1 MAERGGRV
9 EAGAAAVRQR
19 WSLGAAGPWLTLV
32 AAVLLAQ
39 AAFWG
44 MTALLHPPAPPYPTV
59 RLAVMGD
66 GRYLD
71 ARWPQPF
78 TLVFTDHVTASLAV
92 TPSVPVSL
100 TLRTWG
106 DDDRLSA
113 GRPVQMTAG
122 QAVGPLTPGRNLLVA
137 EGPPGHFATA
147 PVWYLPRR
155 APNDLSHITRTVA
168 LTVTPERIEAL
179 YTAQFGTG
187 ATHEELVALLTGE
200 IPPGLFLK
208 RLFYAAQEGFTAAEL
223 TTVGDPRLTAEGGFY
238 QVEIAASSDEP
249 FYNPSRLPVLLALS
263 PAPADGDAGVT
274 LLRLVAAGGA
284 QLQACQYPP
293 DSTAGGAWTWALEPG
308 ESPPRVRCQLGAQID
323 PTRSPIAWGRYQWTR
338 LLQTIWAWRGLGWM
352 VVWSLP
358 PLTPWL
364 YGALAV
370 LPLLI
375 IRRIVQ
381 GPTVRRLTVASV
393 GLAFGV
399 ACAGLSA
406 WAASLWLP
414 GLSGAGLLWA
424 GGLASLGVL
433 LLTCWESPPAWR
445 WPLTI
450 VWPLLVGGL
459 LGAATRPGEWTSGAA
474 LVYRAAS
481 PPPGGWISGLV
492 ISLFAAPLLAFV
504 CWLGWRAWQERGITS
519 PGRGRWWALLA
530 VVVALILLA
539 VPTAADPVDF
549 SPVAGAWSLNPGRE
563 LTLLTV
569 WVGLPYVALAL
580 LAALLLR
587 HDETP
592 PEVTAQ
598 VAAAASLADAVSL
611 LQAAE
616 RDAPPGQQRLDE
628 VARREREQ
636 RVLALLTLLLAAFVV
651 GLLRQP
657 LTTYTALLPVA
668 PLLAWG
674 GFRLLLRPPAE
685 RELPAA
691 LRALLA
697 VPRWRRELSR
707 TALALLADG
716 RTQEE
721 QNAAQEALR
730 PLLEGPQRRLSL
742 SDVAFAADGGESG
755 WTRGTLGLRRALLL
769 LVPLG
774 IFFAPALASAIAARS
789 ATAFGP
795 LEVLSVFVVPFGL
808 RWLLPAFVLGYGFP
822 YLRGHNGWE
831 KGLFLGLVIA
841 LANLAQD
848 TILYAQSTQ
857 DVLGLLVEAGLT
869 VLVLSVV
876 GVWAFDWRRV
886 AEAGGRFSHL
896 RTLYG
901 LSTLTGYL
909 TSLLPPVAAIVTEG
923 VQGRLTSLLRAFV
936 EMVLPEIRHF

>member
-1 MAERGGRV
+1 MAERGGRSESTV
-9 EAGAAAVRQR
+9 GRR
-19 WSLGAAGPWLTLV
+19 WGVGGDHPWLALV
-32 AAVLLAQ
+32 VAVLLAQ

-44 MTALLHPPAPPYPTV
+44 MTALLHPPAPPYPMV
-59 RLAVMGD
+59 RLTVTGE
-66 GRYLD
+66 GHYRD

-78 TLVFTDHVTASLAV
+78 TLVTTDHVT
-92 TPSVPVSL
+92 VSL
-100 TLRTWG
+100 TVTPP
-106 DDDRLSA
+106 
-113 GRPVQMTAG
+113 RPVGLTLRAWDETGRLLPGRAVSAMSG
-122 QAVGPLTPGRNLLVA
+122 QAVGPLTPGRNPLVA

-147 PVWYLPRR
+147 PVWYLPRD
-155 APNDLSHITRTVA
+155 APDDFSHITRTVA
-168 LTVTPERIEAL
+168 ITLTPERIQAL
-179 YTAQFGTG
+179 YTVQFGPG
-187 ATHEELVALLTGE
+187 APREELIALLTGE
-200 IPPGLFLK
+200 SPPGLFLK
-208 RLFYAAQEGFTAAEL
+208 RLFYATQEGFTAAEW
-223 TTVGDPRLTAEGGFY
+223 TTVRPPHLTAEGGLY

-249 FYNPSRLPVLLALS
+249 FYNPSRLPILLAIS
-263 PAPADGDAGVT
+263 PAPTGEDNGIT

-284 QLQACQYPP
+284 QLQTCQFPP
-293 DSTAGGAWTWALEPG
+293 DSTAAGVWTWALEPG
-308 ESPPRVRCQLGAQID
+308 EAPPRVRCHFGAQID

-338 LLQTIWAWRGLGWM
+338 LLQTVWAWRGLGWL

-381 GPTVRRLTVASV
+381 GPVVRRLTTAGV

-433 LLTCWESPPAWR
+433 FLTCYEPPPAWR
-445 WPLTI
+445 WPLMTA
-450 VWPLLVGGL
+450 WPLLIGAS
-459 LGAATRPGEWTSGAA
+459 LGALTRPGEWTSGVT
-474 LVYRAAS
+474 LVYRAAT
-481 PPPGGWISGLV
+481 PPPGGWTSGLV
-492 ISLFAAPLLAFV
+492 ISLFSAPLLAFIW
-504 CWLGWRAWQERGITS
+504 WLSRRAWQERGATS
-519 PGRGRWWALLA
+519 SRSKRWWAFLLA
-530 VVVALILLA
+530 AVFLLLLA
-539 VPTAADPVDF
+539 LPTAADPVDF

-569 WVGLPYVALAL
+569 WVGLPYVALTL
-580 LAALLLR
+580 LAALLQR
-587 HDETP
+587 HDELP
-592 PEVTAQ
+592 AEGTAQ
-598 VAAAASLADAVSL
+598 VAAAASLAAAVSL

-616 RDAPPGQQRLDE
+616 KENPAGQQRLEE
-628 VARREREQ
+628 VARRERE
-636 RVLALLTLLLAAFVV
+636 RRALALLTLLLAAFAA

-657 LTTYTALLPVA
+657 LTTYAALLPVA

-674 GFRLLLRPPAE
+674 GFRLLLRPPVE
-685 RELPAA
+685 RDLPSA
-691 LRALLA
+691 LRVLLA
-697 VPRWRRELSR
+697 VPRWRRELTR
-707 TALALLADG
+707 TALTLLADG

-721 QNAAQEALR
+721 QDAAQEALH
-730 PLLEGPQRRLSL
+730 PLLEGGQRRISMA
-742 SDVAFAADGGESG
+742 DVVFAADGGESG
-755 WTRGTLGLRRALLL
+755 WTRGLVALRRALLL
-769 LVPLG
+769 LIPLG
-774 IFFAPALASAIAARS
+774 VFFAPALASAIAARS

-795 LEVLSVFVVPFGL
+795 LEVLSVFLVPFGL

-848 TILYAQSTQ
+848 TILYARSTQ
-857 DVLGLLVEAGLT
+857 DVLGLLVEGGLT
-869 VLVLSVV
+869 ILVLSIV

-936 EMVLPEIRHF
+936 EMVLPNISRF